1 MPARFLRRRMDRRTD
16 PLTLY
21 RALSEQ
27 GARPDTALFA
37 APGGS
42 SVLVERAAVRAECRG
57 SAVRLHALNA
67 NGRGLLALA
76 CDRLPA
82 RPVRL
87 SDEVLELVLPPPG
100 GHDLEERLAEPAPL
114 HVVRS
119 LLQAATPHGSEPF
132 AALAFGIVSFEHGA
146 FGDVEAAPPKDTEF
160 PDFLFWIADSMILFE
175 PGAPPQLL
183 CASFEAEGDAH
194 FHDCERRLQR
204 LVEAC
209 EAAVP
214 IASPVQASRPAAM
227 EADICDAEFAELVIG
242 LKQEIAAGEL
252 FQIVPSRTFRAPC
265 REPLDALE
273 ALSSAEGESY
283 RFYVQDAG
291 FTLLGASPETSV
303 RLTRE
308 GSAMAVEIRP
318 IAGTRPRGSTTDE
331 DSRLEAELRLDQKEQ
346 AEHVMLVDL
355 ARNDIARISEPGT
368 CRVAKLLDVER
379 HSKVMHLVSSVTGR
393 LRGGLDAFD
402 ALAACLNVGTLSGAP
417 KIRATELL
425 RTVEEQRR
433 GPYGGALGWINGA
446 GEMDTA
452 VIIRSALVQDGVA
465 SVRAGA
471 GVVHDSDPQAEAEE
485 TRRKASALLAVLA
498 GAEEHEA
505 A

>member
-1 MPARFLRRRMDRRTD
+1 
-16 PLTLY
+16 
-21 RALSEQ
+21 
-27 GARPDTALFA
+27 
-37 APGGS
+37 
-42 SVLVERAAVRAECRG
+42 
-57 SAVRLHALNA
+57 
-67 NGRGLLALA
+67 LLALVR
-76 CDRLPA
+76 DRLPA

-87 SDEVLELVLPPPG
+87 SDEVLALDLPPPG
-100 GHDLEERLAEPAPL
+100 GHDLEERLSGPAPL

-119 LLQAATPHGSEPF
+119 LLRAATPHGAEPF

-146 FGDVEAAPPKDTEF
+146 FGDVALAPPGDNEF
-160 PDFLFWIADSMILFE
+160 PDFIFWIADSMILFE
-175 PGAPPQLL
+175 PGGPPQLF
-183 CASFEAEGDAH
+183 CASFETEGNAH

-204 LVEAC
+204 LVAAC
-209 EAAVP
+209 EAAAPVP
-214 IASPVQASRPAAM
+214 MLVRASRPRLI
-227 EADICDAEFAELVIG
+227 EADIGDAEFAELVVG
-242 LKQEIAAGEL
+242 LKEEIAAGEL

-265 REPLDALE
+265 SRPLEAFE
-273 ALSSAEGESY
+273 ALSAAEGESY
-283 RFYVQDAG
+283 RFYVHGAG

-308 GSAMAVEIRP
+308 EGAMAVEIRP
-318 IAGTRPRGSTTDE
+318 IAGTRPRGSTIDE
-331 DSRLEAELRLDQKEQ
+331 DSRLEAELRLDPKEQ

-393 LRGGLDAFD
+393 LRSGMDAFD

-425 RTVEEQRR
+425 CAVEDERR
-433 GPYGGALGWINGA
+433 GPYGGAIGWINGA

-452 VIIRSALVQDGVA
+452 VIIRSALVQGGVA

-471 GVVHDSDPQAEAEE
+471 GVVYDSDPQAEAEE

-498 GAEEHEA
+498 GAEEQEGA
-505 A
+505 